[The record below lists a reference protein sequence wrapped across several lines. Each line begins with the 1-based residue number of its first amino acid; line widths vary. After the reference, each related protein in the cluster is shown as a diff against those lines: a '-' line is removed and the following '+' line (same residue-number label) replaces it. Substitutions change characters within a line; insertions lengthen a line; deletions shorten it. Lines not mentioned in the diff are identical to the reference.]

1 MRAVLTIAEDCMYY
15 SEFSTPL
22 GKMFAVADKQ
32 HILGL
37 YYEGQKHCPDMKRFQ
52 YCPED
57 WLLEA
62 AASQIQSYFRD
73 SEHSFDLP
81 LKPQV
86 TEFQQRVLSVLRDI
100 PAGKTLSYQQVANKL
115 NQPTATRAVASA
127 IAKNPL
133 IIVIPCHRVIGQD
146 GSLRGF
152 AAGLERKQKLLDLE
166 RCVIAA

>member
-1 MRAVLTIAEDCMYY
+1 MYY

-22 GKMFAVADKQ
+22 GKMYAVADKE

-37 YYEGQKHCPDMKRFQ
+37 YYKGQKHCPEMSQYQ

-62 AASQIQSYFRD
+62 AASQIQSYFSD
-73 SEHSFDLP
+73 SDYAFDLP
-81 LKPQV
+81 INPLV
-86 TEFQQRVLSVLRDI
+86 TEFQRRVLSVLQNI
-100 PAGKTLSYQQVANKL
+100 PAGTTLSYQQVANEL

-152 AAGLERKQKLLDLE
+152 AAGLERKQQLLDLE
-166 RCVIAA
+166 RRVIAA